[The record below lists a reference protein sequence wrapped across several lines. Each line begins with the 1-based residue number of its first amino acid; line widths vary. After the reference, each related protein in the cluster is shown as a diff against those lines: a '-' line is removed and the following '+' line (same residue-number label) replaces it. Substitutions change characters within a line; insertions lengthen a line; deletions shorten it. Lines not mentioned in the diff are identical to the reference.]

1 MRYRL
6 KSKKAN
12 LVMLVIGLIAILA
25 AVACGITSTRSAMRV
40 GYAGNESRSSW
51 SGQYML
57 LDGTM
62 QKSIHPSGD
71 VLNVAVETKS
81 GTIAIEIKD
90 AHGNALFDEENIGTT
105 SFDVQVSEK
114 VDVRITADHHKGSFN
129 IQG

>member
-12 LVMLVIGLIAILA
+12 VVILVIGLIVILA
-25 AVACGITSTRSAMRV
+25 AVACGITSTRSTMRV

-81 GTIAIEIKD
+81 GTLSIQIKD
-90 AHGNALFDEENIGTT
+90 ADGNVLFDEENIGTT
-105 SFDVQVSEK
+105 SFDVTVSDK
-114 VDVRITADHHKGSFN
+114 AVVRITADHHKGSFH